1 MSTSNRHEIA
11 NSVMSLI
18 HNRDERRL
26 DAKKNKKKKNILPPR
41 CLCRQCIVNTL
52 IKMAMHLGKY
62 AKL

>member
-26 DAKKNKKKKNILPPR
+26 DVKKKKKKTSYHQDVCAGSVL
-41 CLCRQCIVNTL
+41 
-52 IKMAMHLGKY
+52 
-62 AKL
+62 

>member
-26 DAKKNKKKKNILPPR
+26 DAKKKTNKK
-41 CLCRQCIVNTL
+41 
-52 IKMAMHLGKY
+52 HLTTRMFVQVLY
-62 AKL
+62 CEYSH

>member
-26 DAKKNKKKKNILPPR
+26 DAKKKNKQKTSYHQDV
-41 CLCRQCIVNTL
+41 CTGIVL
-52 IKMAMHLGKY
+52 
-62 AKL
+62 

>member
-26 DAKKNKKKKNILPPR
+26 DAKKKKKKKILPPG
-41 CLCRQCIVNTL
+41 CLCR
-52 IKMAMHLGKY
+52 
-62 AKL
+62 

>member
-26 DAKKNKKKKNILPPR
+26 DAKKQKQKTSYHQDVCAGSVL
-41 CLCRQCIVNTL
+41 
-52 IKMAMHLGKY
+52 
-62 AKL
+62 

>member
-26 DAKKNKKKKNILPPR
+26 DAKKTKTKKTSYHQDVCAGSVL
-41 CLCRQCIVNTL
+41 
-52 IKMAMHLGKY
+52 
-62 AKL
+62 

>member
-26 DAKKNKKKKNILPPR
+26 DAKKKNKIKNI
-41 CLCRQCIVNTL
+41 
-52 IKMAMHLGKY
+52 
-62 AKL
+62 

>member
-26 DAKKNKKKKNILPPR
+26 DAKKTKKKISYHQDVGAGSVL
-41 CLCRQCIVNTL
+41 
-52 IKMAMHLGKY
+52 
-62 AKL
+62 

>member
-26 DAKKNKKKKNILPPR
+26 DAKKNKKKKTSYHQDVCAGSVL
-41 CLCRQCIVNTL
+41 
-52 IKMAMHLGKY
+52 
-62 AKL
+62 